1 MGGLINTKMFKKHQL
16 LRSLA
21 DKGIQPRV
29 LEAFAAVDRA
39 DFISPELEKMAYD
52 DVPLPIGKGQT
63 ISQPY
68 TVAVMLSLLSLRS
81 GQKVLE
87 AGSGSGYVLALLSHI
102 VEEKGRVYGV
112 EVLSDLVKKSRK
124 SLTGLKNIRVYNKN
138 GAQGLKDKAPFDRI
152 IISAAVNEIP
162 QALLHQLKPKGGILV
177 APKGS
182 RFEQELVVIERKDNV
197 FEIKKK
203 VPGFLFVPFVGE

>member
-1 MGGLINTKMFKKHQL
+1 MFKKHEL
-16 LRSLA
+16 LRGLA
-21 DKGIQPRV
+21 ERGIQPRI
-29 LEAFAAVDRA
+29 LEAFAEIDRE
-39 DFISPELEKMAYD
+39 DFIPAELEKMAYD
-52 DVPLPIGKGQT
+52 DIPLPIGKGQT

-68 TVAVMLSLLSLRS
+68 TIAVMLSLLELKK

-87 AGSGSGYVLALLSHI
+87 IGSGSGYVLALISQI
-102 VEEKGRVYGV
+102 IGEKGRVFGM
-112 EVLSDLVKKSRK
+112 EVIPELVKKSRK
-124 SLTGLKNIRVYNKN
+124 ALTGYRNVRVYNKN
-138 GAQGLKDKAPFDRI
+138 GVQGLKEKAPFDRI

-162 QALLHQLKPKGGILV
+162 QELLHQLKPKGGILV

-197 FEIKKK
+197 FEIKKR

>member
-1 MGGLINTKMFKKHQL
+1 MFKKHQL
-16 LRSLA
+16 LRSLEER
-21 DKGIQPRV
+21 GIQPRI
-29 LEAFAAVDRA
+29 LEAFAEIERA
-39 DFISPELEKMAYD
+39 DFVPAELEKMAYD
-52 DVPLPIGKGQT
+52 DIPLPIGKGQT

-68 TVAVMLSLLSLRS
+68 TIAVMLSLLELKK

-87 AGSGSGYVLALLSHI
+87 IGSGSGYVLALISQI
-102 VEEKGRVYGV
+102 IGEKGRVFGM
-112 EVLSDLVKKSRK
+112 EVIPELVKKSRK
-124 SLTGLKNIRVYNKN
+124 ALTGYRNVRVYNKN
-138 GAQGLKDKAPFDRI
+138 GVQGLKEKAPFDRI

-162 QALLHQLKPKGGILV
+162 QELLHQLKPKGGILV

-197 FEIKKK
+197 FEIKKR

>member
-1 MGGLINTKMFKKHQL
+1 
-16 LRSLA
+16 
-21 DKGIQPRV
+21 
-29 LEAFAAVDRA
+29 
-39 DFISPELEKMAYD
+39 MAYD
-52 DVPLPIGKGQT
+52 DIPLPIGKGQT

-68 TVAVMLSLLSLRS
+68 TIAVMLSLLELKK

-87 AGSGSGYVLALLSHI
+87 IGSGSGYVLALISQI
-102 VEEKGRVYGV
+102 IGEKGRVFGM
-112 EVLSDLVKKSRK
+112 EVIPELVKKSRK
-124 SLTGLKNIRVYNKN
+124 ALTGYRNVRVYNKN
-138 GAQGLKDKAPFDRI
+138 GVQGLKEKAPFDRI

-162 QALLHQLKPKGGILV
+162 QELLHQLKPKGGILV

-197 FEIKKK
+197 FEIKKR